1 MEKFVKFT
9 FANDNKIVVEGYK
22 IGDALPA
29 KAPTLKQAAEIAI
42 NEINAGITADSF
54 VSDVNVKGEFK
65 DVTFENGA
73 ILTVPSDY
81 NVMGYKQALEIVVAE
96 IND

>member
-1 MEKFVKFT
+1 MATKFT

-29 KAPTLKQAAEIAI
+29 KAPTLKMAAQIAI
-42 NEINAGITADSF
+42 DEINNGITPDAF
-54 VSDVNVKGEFK
+54 VSDVNINGDFK

-81 NVMGYKQALEIVVAE
+81 NVIGYKQALEIVVAE
-96 IND
+96 ISD